1 MYGVIAIPNVFET
14 VNDLEVGGITAV
26 RRPEPVA
33 TQMQVDQSL
42 GEHHLTATEHAAPAL
57 VRCELDFSQRRE
69 TMAIGT
75 PQAGLNVLSDA
86 LEFWKIRKLCL
97 TF

>member
-1 MYGVIAIPNVFET
+1 
-14 VNDLEVGGITAV
+14 
-26 RRPEPVA
+26 
-33 TQMQVDQSL
+33 
-42 GEHHLTATEHAAPAL
+42 
-57 VRCELDFSQRRE
+57 
-69 TMAIGT
+69 MAIGA